1 MRKFVKGFNF
11 DKTLVWQRQSDN
23 CWCFKFLFWP
33 LGQHTTISRGP
44 VWWPGVWRSSHK
56 ACGMDDIKACCVPH
70 TKACGVLDIKADDLS
85 QLFTT
90 SEQFWLSKQGNGPL
104 RRGFRAAINPFK
116 MQLDLEE
123 CDRPGSTVHIW
134 SSRFR
139 PSFPNSWCLFSSSS
153 PVTAED
159 GILDWKSHTGQSHGQ
174 WFRSEAEIQFDFLF
188 WMEVPWIK
196 HAHCSHT
203 SPHQSQW
210 SGSNFHPFNK

>member
-1 MRKFVKGFNF
+1 MSEFVKGFNF

-123 CDRPGSTVHIW
+123 CDRPGSGVHIW
-134 SSRFR
+134 SSLFR
-139 PSFPNSWCLFSSSS
+139 PSFPNLWGLSSSFS
-153 PVTAED
+153 YSSYTPDAPTY
-159 GILDWKSHTGQSHGQ
+159 LL
-174 WFRSEAEIQFDFLF
+174 FLF
-188 WMEVPWIK
+188 LWRALLRYLYLPDRL
-196 HAHCSHT
+196 
-203 SPHQSQW
+203 SPDVCNLCTKPCDLRKREDVHVEMLYEMW
-210 SGSNFHPFNK
+210 SEK